1 MLKVHSHEIFE
12 SIVGEM
18 IDLEYEDGHF
28 RAQVQEVSLL
38 PVHQERAQ
46 RPFSVI
52 LLADDSHNHGQQIYQ
67 ASHPKLGVLEL
78 FAVPIGPG
86 EKSMRYEVV
95 FN

>member
-1 MLKVHSHEIFE
+1 MVKVPSHEIFE
-12 SIVGEM
+12 SIVGET

-28 RAQVQEVSLL
+28 RAKVQEVSLL

-46 RPFSVI
+46 QPFSVI
-52 LLADDSHNHGQQIYQ
+52 LLADDAQNHGQRIYQ
-67 ASHPKLGVLEL
+67 VSHPKLGVVEL

-86 EKSMRYEVV
+86 AKGMRYEVV